1 MSRLLRQWLRAEHYV
16 ADENLPAAR
25 ATLESLLR
33 QDPGHTEGRLLL
45 ASVLLGQ
52 EHLREATAQLLA
64 AAAAPPEIPALL
76 AKLVHALFR
85 LGETVAARDCLEH
98 PCIARCEDG
107 ATLVKLAHMHQMLGA
122 HARALALMDRARA
135 LGHDNPEF
143 RYFRSLQLQFNGRVA
158 DAEQELEG
166 CLKLGPTFGRASLA
180 LARLRRQ
187 TPEHNHLDYI
197 HAQLA
202 RVDPGS
208 EDHAGFEFALF
219 KELDDLGRVDAAWSA
234 LVRANAIMFARVDHD
249 DAREARQ
256 FGALQGL
263 CTRAFVQG
271 GALAQDSGPQPIFII
286 GLPRSGTTLLERILS
301 NHAEVATAGELPDF
315 PRQLR
320 FAADVHGHALV
331 DERVLEKAE
340 GLDYAGI
347 GRRYLAQSQWRAH
360 GKPRYIDKLPP
371 NFMLAGLIHRAL
383 PRAPILHMR
392 RGATD
397 VCFSNWKALFGE
409 AYGYSYQLDALAN
422 HYRRYRALLDHWRAV
437 MPGALLDVDY
447 AELVADPERVTR
459 KVLAFCGLPWQP
471 GCCDIAANPAPVS
484 TLSSAQV
491 RQPINSRSLGAWRR
505 YQVQLAPLRARLGT
519 LAD

>member
-1 MSRLLRQWLRAEHYV
+1 MSQLLRQWLRAEHYV
-16 ADENLPAAR
+16 AAENLPAAR

-33 QDPGHTEGRLLL
+33 QDPSHTEARLLL

-52 EHLREATAQLLA
+52 EHLREAAAQLLA
-64 AAAAPPEIPALL
+64 AAAVPPEIPALL

-98 PCIARCEDG
+98 PCVARCEDG
-107 ATLVKLAHMHQMLGA
+107 ATLVRLAHMHQMLGA

-135 LGHDNPEF
+135 LGLDDPEF

-197 HAQLA
+197 RAQLA
-202 RVDPGS
+202 RVARGS
-208 EDHAGFEFALF
+208 EDHAGFEFAQF
-219 KELDDLGRVDAAWSA
+219 KELDDLGRTDEAWTA

-256 FGALQGL
+256 FAAVVNL
-263 CTRAFVQG
+263 CTREFVQA
-271 GALAQDSGPQPIFII
+271 GAPSQDAGPQPIFII

-301 NHAEVATAGELPDF
+301 NHAQVATAGELPVF

-320 FAADVHGHALV
+320 FAADVHGNALV
-331 DERVLEKAE
+331 DERVLERAAA
-340 GLDYAGI
+340 LDYTEI
-347 GRRYLAQSQWRAH
+347 GRRYLAQSQWHAN
-360 GKPRYIDKLPP
+360 GKRHYIDKLPP

-383 PRAPILHMR
+383 PRAPILHLR
-392 RGATD
+392 RAAMD

-422 HYRRYRALLDHWRAV
+422 HYQRYRTLLDHWHAV
-437 MPGALLDVDY
+437 MPGTVLDVDY
-447 AELVADPERVTR
+447 AELVADPEQVTR

-471 GCCDIAANPAPVS
+471 GCCNIAANPAPVS
-484 TLSSAQV
+484 TLSSVQV
-491 RQPINSRSLGAWRR
+491 RQAINNRSLGAWRR
-505 YQVQLAPLRARLGT
+505 YPAQLAPLCARLGA
-519 LAD
+519 LSD